1 MLSRRRGE
9 TEARPVDAENISS
22 EQQNEAPRERGFGT
36 TFYFNSYQ
44 HGFTNGVLQVKP
56 DEDSFFRFLKHD
68 REVERLEE
76 QRRMK
81 VQELEKLETELAL
94 KKPIELEKKLLIAS
108 HRVQEE
114 NLNAQ
119 IKKLEEDEARHRNT
133 LAALRERR
141 EEIEPEYSWVP
152 AMFFLIAG
160 LVFVAADITITH
172 DITANGFKMNEL
184 DGWIF
189 AIGLAFTAFLIKPFL
204 DRVFEKPFQKTGRVL
219 KKVYKYFL
227 IGIVVLCI
235 AMLFLL
241 GQFRSASQGALMKIA
256 QNNSSITGTTPT
268 AGGSVNRV
276 KIARENTDLI
286 DQLSKNSYG
295 KAGLIFSGIIFAIGG
310 GICLS
315 IAFPSLTDLLRRH
328 HFFPR
333 RMRRVRRF
341 QKKLGKE
348 LGKEK
353 ELLSE
358 IVQKLEVAAVELGLL
373 GIEKLEQSVS
383 NIKVAIE
390 ELIDK
395 MYGEKVLRDQMLYW
409 DGKERGS
416 KYTLEGDLK
425 FSMRRTADILENHD
439 QASDARGVA
448 EKRKYN
454 RRPYV
459 KLRKLL
465 TDLYN
470 KTKNGIFYE
479 ESGIDITA

>member
-1 MLSRRRGE
+1 MFSRRRGE
-9 TEARPVDAENISS
+9 TEAPPFDAENTSN
-22 EQQNEAPRERGFGT
+22 EQQNEATRERGFGT

-141 EEIEPEYSWVP
+141 EEIKPEYSWVP

-172 DITANGFKMNEL
+172 NITSNGFDMDEKE
-184 DGWIF
+184 GWVF
-189 AIGLAFTAFLIKPFL
+189 AIGLAFTAFLVKPFL
-204 DRVFEKPFQKTGRVL
+204 DRVFEKPFQKSGHVL
-219 KKVYKYFL
+219 KRWYKLFL
-227 IGIVVLCI
+227 IFIVFASISMLYVL
-235 AMLFLL
+235 
-241 GQFRSASQGALMKIA
+241 GEFRSEAQGTLLEVSR
-256 QNNSSITGTTPT
+256 ND
-268 AGGSVNRV
+268 
-276 KIARENTDLI
+276 DLI
-286 DQLSKNSYG
+286 GGGGGQNAPAVDTDALEARNASLLKTLSESKFG
-295 KAGLIFSGIIFAIGG
+295 KAGLILSGIIFAIGG

-315 IAFPSLTDLLRRH
+315 VAFPSLNDLMLRH

-333 RMRRVRRF
+333 RMRRQRRF
-341 QKKLGKE
+341 IRRVQQKIKQTKNTLTEDLQRLNTSATE
-348 LGKEK
+348 L
-353 ELLSE
+353 ELLSMKELTAE
-358 IVQKLEVAAVELGLL
+358 IRSLRSK
-373 GIEKLEQSVS
+373 
-383 NIKVAIE
+383 IE
-390 ELIDK
+390 EVSDQIF
-395 MYGEKVLRDQMLYW
+395 GERALRDQMLYL

-416 KYTLEGDLK
+416 KYFLDGDLK
-425 FSMRRTADILENHD
+425 YSMQRTANSLETRDNSQDDGHYP
-439 QASDARGVA
+439 

-470 KTKNGIFYE
+470 KSKNGIFYE
-479 ESGIDITA
+479 ESGVDIPA